1 MERPDFFTLKNGEKA
16 KLPFSNEEY
25 NQRLNK
31 LRSIMDKD
39 NLDMIILT
47 SMHNIA
53 YYSGF
58 IYCSFGRPYGCIITE
73 NKIVTIS
80 ANIDASQPWRRSH
93 CENIIYTDWKKD
105 NFLKA
110 ITSIIDE
117 NKIPK
122 NIGIENDHITLE
134 MNEKIQSIFSA
145 SAFTDISKKLMKLR
159 MIKSKEEIEIIKNG
173 ARIADIGGEEI
184 VKNIKEGATEL
195 EIAITGRDKME
206 KEIAKTYPDAEYMDT
221 WVWFQSGINTDGAH
235 NPKTNRK
242 LVNGDILSLNTFPMI
257 SGYYTALERT
267 LFLDNV
273 NDESLKAWEAN
284 VKVHKRG
291 LELIK
296 PGVKCSEIC
305 NELNE
310 LFAELGYLQYRTF
323 GYGHSFGVLSH
334 FYGRE
339 AGLELREDID
349 TVLEENMV
357 ISMEPMILIP
367 EGKPGAGGYR
377 EHDILVIK
385 EDGAENITKFPFGPD
400 HNIIKN

>member
-134 MNEKIQSIFSA
+134 MNEKIQSIFLA

-173 ARIADIGGEEI
+173 ARIADIGGEA
-184 VKNIKEGATEL
+184 V
-195 EIAITGRDKME
+195 
-206 KEIAKTYPDAEYMDT
+206 
-221 WVWFQSGINTDGAH
+221 S
-235 NPKTNRK
+235 
-242 LVNGDILSLNTFPMI
+242 
-257 SGYYTALERT
+257 YTHLT
-267 LFLDNV
+267 L
-273 NDESLKAWEAN
+273 
-284 VKVHKRG
+284 
-291 LELIK
+291 
-296 PGVKCSEIC
+296 P
-305 NELNE
+305 
-310 LFAELGYLQYRTF
+310 T
-323 GYGHSFGVLSH
+323 
-334 FYGRE
+334 
-339 AGLELREDID
+339 
-349 TVLEENMV
+349 T
-357 ISMEPMILIP
+357 
-367 EGKPGAGGYR
+367 
-377 EHDILVIK
+377 
-385 EDGAENITKFPFGPD
+385 
-400 HNIIKN
+400 